1 MLFCSSLAI
10 GPQALYLG
18 SLLQISPLEKEDWI
32 KTYTLLLKLWKALS
46 EIMPVKFWI
55 DGWLRK
61 VHFLIP
67 LPPLLCIL
75 IFSLC
80 NSHCVLLKIFLTV
93 FFPLEDTKFL
103 SLNSFPRDLLFQ
115 SCTFCN
121 LSIPRT
127 LNTRPNRVWIKSDTN
142 LFSSS
147 LSL

>member
-10 GPQALYLG
+10 GPQAIYLG

>member
-10 GPQALYLG
+10 GPQAIYLG

-32 KTYTLLLKLWKALS
+32 KTYTLLLKLWKALN

-121 LSIPRT
+121 LSIPRK

-142 LFSSS
+142 LFSRS

>member
-10 GPQALYLG
+10 GPQAIYLG

-93 FFPLEDTKFL
+93 FFPLQDTKFL

>member
-10 GPQALYLG
+10 GPQAIYLG

-93 FFPLEDTKFL
+93 FFPLQDTKFL

-142 LFSSS
+142 LFSNS

>member
-10 GPQALYLG
+10 GPQAIYLG

-93 FFPLEDTKFL
+93 FFPLQDTKFL

-121 LSIPRT
+121 LSIPRK